1 MIAGIP
7 RSEQR
12 KGVRSMCMNCGCG
25 EPEKRHQP
33 TDITKDDLQ
42 KAADGSGISME
53 EATRNLRASLDK
65 VEQPASATATS

>member
-1 MIAGIP
+1 
-7 RSEQR
+7 
-12 KGVRSMCMNCGCG
+12 MCMNCGCG

-42 KAADGSGISME
+42 KAADGSGISIE

-65 VEQPASATATS
+65 VEQPASATTTS

>member
-1 MIAGIP
+1 MAAIP
-7 RSEQR
+7 RYER

-42 KAADGSGISME
+42 KAADGGGISIE
-53 EATRNLRASLDK
+53 EATRNLRTSLDK
-65 VEQPASATATS
+65 VEQSASATTS

>member
-1 MIAGIP
+1 MAVIP
-7 RSEQR
+7 RYER

-42 KAADGSGISME
+42 KAADGGGISIE
-53 EATRNLRASLDK
+53 EATRNLRTSLDK
-65 VEQPASATATS
+65 VEQSASATTS

>member
-1 MIAGIP
+1 
-7 RSEQR
+7 
-12 KGVRSMCMNCGCG
+12 MCMNCGCG

-42 KAADGSGISME
+42 KAADGSGISIE
-53 EATRNLRASLDK
+53 EATRNVRASLDK